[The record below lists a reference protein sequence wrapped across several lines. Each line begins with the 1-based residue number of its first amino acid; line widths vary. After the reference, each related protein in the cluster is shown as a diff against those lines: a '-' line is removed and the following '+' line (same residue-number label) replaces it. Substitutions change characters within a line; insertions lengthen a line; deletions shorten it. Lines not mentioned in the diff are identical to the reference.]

1 MSQFKLFNN
10 LFNNEEREDFF
21 FPLWTWML
29 LASLGL
35 HLTLLLLPNMLKQK
49 TDETHVIDRSESQK
63 IRVIELPST
72 PVNSLKSSP
81 YINSQ
86 SLSLIDKTSASNPQP
101 VSQNYLHISRNNF
114 LNASLPK
121 QELPQEQPISK
132 AITKEHL
139 VTQVGS
145 ENQSSETKASSQDVL
160 KDPFVDF
167 PQYPNAETGS
177 FGLLQGQEDLAS
189 QQTSDRQDV
198 VALYFE
204 KELPARD
211 YEIKTLSSDSTR
223 KVYQIFK
230 GGLSKFLNL
239 IVREG
244 KGTAI
249 VLASKPLDLENLQS
263 LVVASKAETD
273 FDIVLKH
280 LSELGAQR
288 IAIPEFY
295 FAQPEKFYAKSVKD
309 RNSYDIEKPQFGF
322 DGNFVVILDKNPEQ
336 LFSNF
341 FASQLQN
348 HKFEISQMSDY
359 GGGLIYKVKQGSFVR
374 YLNLLPTQSGV
385 GTIVV
390 IWKIL
395 PKYSK

>member
-10 LFNNEEREDFF
+10 LFNNEEREGFF

-35 HLTLLLLPNMLKQK
+35 HLALLLLPNMLKQK
-49 TDETHVIDRSESQK
+49 TDETNVVDRSELQK

-72 PVNSLKSSP
+72 PVNSLKPSP
-81 YINSQ
+81 YIKSP
-86 SLSLIDKTSASNPQP
+86 SLPIIDKTSASNPQP
-101 VSQNYLHISRNNF
+101 VSQNYLNSSRNNF

-121 QELPQEQPISK
+121 QELPREQPISK

-139 VTQVGS
+139 VTQA
-145 ENQSSETKASSQDVL
+145 EHQSSETKTSSPDVF

-167 PQYPNAETGS
+167 PQYSNAGTGS

-204 KELPARD
+204 KELPARN

-249 VLASKPLDLENLQS
+249 VLASQPLDLENLQA
-263 LVVASKAETD
+263 LVVASQAETD

-280 LSELGAQR
+280 LSDLGAQR

-309 RNSYDIEKPQFGF
+309 PNSYDIDNPQFGF

-341 FASQLQN
+341 FAPQLQN
-348 HKFEISQMSDY
+348 HKFDISQMSDY

-385 GTIVV
+385 GTVVV
-390 IWKIL
+390 IWKSL